1 MNSAVPTISWI
12 PVRIFSA
19 VLEEKTLTVEQWLHS
34 ARHFGLSAIEL
45 YHPFLKCL
53 SLEKTRALLDEL
65 DLRVSL
71 VTCSPDISHPEPSI
85 RQMELNNARQ
95 ALNDA
100 AALGAS
106 GIRCTT
112 GQAHPGLEESEGLKI
127 VSEGLIS
134 LAEEAQSLGVKVA
147 LENHYRDRM
156 CMEFPDFAHKKE
168 VFFKLWD
175 LVKASP
181 VAINLDCSNPVMVGD
196 SPLEIMDVVG
206 DRIISIHASDR
217 KSGTYLHTS
226 IGDGDVDYPAVF
238 ARLKEMNYSGWISI
252 EDGQPNGDAGFQKSL
267 DYVRGLVG
275 RFWPEKG

>member
-19 VLEEKTLTVEQWLHS
+19 VLEDQSLSVPQWLHS
-34 ARHFGLSAIEL
+34 ARDFGLSAVEL
-45 YHPFLKCL
+45 YHPFL
-53 SLEKTRALLDEL
+53 TRLNLQDTKALLDEL
-65 DLRVSL
+65 GLKVSL

-95 ALNDA
+95 ALKDA
-100 AALGAS
+100 AALGAT

-112 GQAHPGLEESEGLKI
+112 GQAHPGLEEQEGLKI

-134 LAEEAQSLGVKVA
+134 LAEEAEKLGVKVA

-156 CMEFPDFAHKKE
+156 CMEYPDFAHKKE

-175 LVKASP
+175 LVKDSP

-196 SPLEIMDVVG
+196 SPLEIMDMVG
-206 DRIISIHASDR
+206 DLIVSIHASDR

-238 ARLKEMNYSGWISI
+238 TRLKEMNYSGWISI
-252 EDGQPNGDAGFQKSL
+252 EDGQPDGDAGFQKSL
-267 DYVRGLVG
+267 QYVRGLVD
-275 RFWPEKG
+275 RFWREKL